1 MCLSE
6 MRYWRV
12 AGIAK
17 VEMKGALNSLFI
29 ASKEVKVLLNI
40 SDCGAILQKV
50 TQKSASC
57 VNQDS
62 YR

>member
-1 MCLSE
+1 

-17 VEMKGALNSLFI
+17 VEIKGALNSLLI
-29 ASKEVKVLLNI
+29 ASKEVKVILNI

-57 VNQDS
+57 AKQDG
-62 YR
+62 YQ